1 MDEHEMMTLSA
12 FPLALVLS
20 AFFAGGVGLGYGYF
34 RALHRTTDLIVGKGS
49 VALALALTLGR
60 MVAIAVGLYLV
71 VLAGAVALIATFV
84 GVLVGR
90 AFVMRGHRGAAR

>member
-1 MDEHEMMTLSA
+1 VA
-12 FPLALVLS
+12 
-20 AFFAGGVGLGYGYF
+20 LGYGYF
-34 RALHRTTDLIVGKGS
+34 RALHRTTDLIVSKGS

-71 VLAGAVALIATFV
+71 VLAGAVALIAAFA
-84 GVLVGR
+84 GVLAGR